1 MNPMTTG
8 TISSNSASTPAQ
20 TQMENTKGGMSRWKA
35 AGIHLGLSVVVAIGV
50 VLLLYYVWYPQ
61 PFFDASGGKFLLM
74 LLVGVDVVLGPLIT
88 LIIFDTKKK
97 SLKFDLAIVAL
108 IQIAAIC
115 YGVYTMY
122 LARPVFVVF
131 SVDHFIVLPA
141 NDVEPKMLAQVTRP
155 EFKSLSLTGP
165 KYAYNV
171 PQLSGTDL
179 QAMSLSLDGFAP
191 QFYFPYAEKA
201 TEAAKAGKPLADL
214 LKRQPQAK
222 EMIEA
227 VLKQKG
233 KNAADVVYFPMSA
246 KVMMLTVLLDSKSGA
261 IIAIL
266 PLTPA

>member
-97 SLKFDLAIVAL
+97 SLKFDLAVIAFVQL
-108 IQIAAIC
+108 AAIC

-131 SVDHFIVLPA
+131 SVDQFIVMPA

-191 QFYFPYAEKA
+191 QFYLPYAEKA
-201 TEAAKAGKPLADL
+201 AEAAKAGKPLADL

-222 EMIEA
+222 ETIETA
-227 VLKQKG
+227 LKQHG
-233 KNAADVVYFPMSA
+233 TNATDVVYFPMSA
-246 KVMMLTVLLDSKSGA
+246 KVMMMTVLLDAKTGA

-266 PLTPA
+266 PLNSM